1 MNSESESSVPEPGY
15 VALVAID
22 WGDQKHSWAAQAA
35 DSERVDRGEMEQS
48 PEAIEDWLG
57 QLRTRYG
64 EGPLAIALEQ
74 SRGALVG
81 LLSKYAHLHL
91 YPIHSRSAANFRAAL
106 CPSGNKNDALDA
118 DLLLELLRHH
128 RTRLRRLSPDTEAT
142 RRLQQLAEARRKL
155 VNEKTGQSNRLTALL
170 KIYFPQAL
178 TWFEKTDSPC
188 LGALLARWPT
198 LQDLQKARP
207 QTLRTFLRQHH
218 CRRPEWIEQFPQQI
232 AQAVPALRDPAVQDP
247 TVALVQVLLQLLK
260 VLRQGIASL
269 DGLLQRAAEEHP
281 DFFIFDS
288 LPGAGPVMA
297 PRVLAAFGSQ
307 RERYRTAVEMQQYSG
322 IAPVTESSGKS
333 HWVHF
338 RWACPKFLRQSFQEW
353 AGHSLTQ
360 SVWARAYYE
369 QQRAR
374 GSGHQAAVRALAFKW
389 IRIVFR
395 CWKDRVPYD
404 ESRYLEALR
413 KRGSPL
419 IRAIEAAASTAS
431 A

>member
-1 MNSESESSVPEPGY
+1 MNSEIEKVDEPHF
-15 VALVAID
+15 VALAAID
-22 WGDQKHSWAAQAA
+22 WGDEKHRWAAQTA
-35 DSERVDRGEMEQS
+35 DSPRIERGEMEQS
-48 PEAIEDWLG
+48 PEAIEEWVA

-81 LLSKYAHLHL
+81 LLRKYAHLHL
-91 YPIHSRSAANFRAAL
+91 YPIHSGSAANFRAAL
-106 CPSGNKNDALDA
+106 YPSGNKNDPLDA
-118 DLLLELLRHH
+118 DLLLELLVHH
-128 RTRLRRLSPDTEAT
+128 RARLRRLSPDSEAT
-142 RRLQQLAEARRKL
+142 RRLQQLVEGRRKL
-155 VNEKTGQSNRLTALL
+155 VNEKTRQSNRLTAQL

-178 TWFEKTDSPC
+178 TWFEKADAPI

-198 LQDLQKARP
+198 LEALQKARP
-207 QTLRTFLRQHH
+207 NTLRTFLREHH
-218 CRRPEWIEQFPQQI
+218 CRRPEWIEQFPQEV
-232 AQAVPALRDPAVQDP
+232 AQAVPALRDPAVQEP
-247 TVALVQVLLQLLK
+247 AVATVQVLLQLLDT
-260 VLRQGIASL
+260 LRQGIA
-269 DGLLQRAAEEHP
+269 DFDQRIEAAAQEHP

-288 LPGAGPVMA
+288 LPGAGAVMA

-307 RERYRTAVEMQQYSG
+307 RERYGTAVEMQQYSG

-333 HWVHF
+333 RWVHF

-353 AGHSLTQ
+353 AGHSLGE

-419 IRAIEAAASTAS
+419 IRAIDAAASTAS

>member
-1 MNSESESSVPEPGY
+1 MNSEMENVAREPRFI
-15 VALVAID
+15 ALVAID

-35 DSERVDRGEMEQS
+35 ESLRIERGEMEQS

-64 EGPLAIALEQ
+64 EGPLAIAWEQ

-81 LLSKYAHLHL
+81 LLRKYADVHL
-91 YPIHSRSAANFRAAL
+91 YPIHSGSAANFRAAL
-106 CPSGNKNDALDA
+106 YPSGNKNDPLDA
-118 DLLLELLRHH
+118 DLLLELLVHH
-128 RTRLRRLSPDTEAT
+128 RARLRRMSPDSEAT
-142 RRLQQLAEARRKL
+142 RRLQQLVEARRKL
-155 VNEKTGQSNRLTALL
+155 VNDKTGLSNRLTAEL

-178 TWFEKTDSPC
+178 TWFEKADSPS
-188 LGALLARWPT
+188 LAALLGRWPT

-207 QTLRTFLRQHH
+207 QTLRTFLRQRH
-218 CRRPEWIEQFPQQI
+218 CRRPEWIEQFPQEI
-232 AQAVPALRDPAVQDP
+232 AQAKAALHDPAVQEP
-247 TVALVQVLLQLLK
+247 AVATVQVVLELLA
-260 VLRQGIASL
+260 VLRQGIARFDKL
-269 DGLLQRAAEEHP
+269 IEAAAYEHP

-288 LPGAGPVMA
+288 LPGAGAVMA

-307 RERYRTAVEMQQYSG
+307 RERYRTAAEMQQYSG
-322 IAPVTESSGKS
+322 IAPVTASSGKS
-333 HWVHF
+333 RWVHF

-353 AGHSLTQ
+353 AAHSLEQ

-389 IRIVFR
+389 IRIAFR

-404 ESRYLEALR
+404 ESRYLAALR

-419 IRAIEAAASTAS
+419 IRAIDDLASTAS